1 MDRAESNVR
10 SNYDKL
16 KALQGKFLSA
26 QREYQQTGKEKEKR
40 RLKKSINHLKM
51 DLAWALLDC
60 GEYEKGLVL
69 YNSLPRGAYG
79 EMKYNGM
86 ARALTEMG
94 HYDKARRILKKGLK
108 KFPDSYALWIG
119 MGALCSEL
127 GDDFE
132 TLKCL
137 DIALQFAPEDNSAGL
152 YNKAMVLIK
161 LGCRRHALPIFDE
174 LIERY
179 PDDPQYL
186 ADRGSLALDMGYPQQ
201 ALQYYQKAMEIW
213 QQNPVAYNGI
223 CLSTGLCSTYSELG
237 MKKEA
242 LEIALE
248 GLKKFPDEDPA
259 LYQNVAATFFDMG
272 WRKEAMEALKKGVEK
287 FPGDEDL
294 KKFLK
299 DVEDDMDDPDKGDKP
314 PLLGLMLLMAL
325 LYKRGK
331 KK

>member
-1 MDRAESNVR
+1 MDKAEPNVT
-10 SNYDKL
+10 SNYVKL
-16 KALQGKFLSA
+16 EALQRKFLAA
-26 QREYQQTGKEKEKR
+26 QKEYQQTGSEGEKR

-69 YNSLPRGAYG
+69 YNSLPRGSYE

-94 HYDKARRILKKGLK
+94 HYGEARRILEKGLK
-108 KFPDSYALWIG
+108 RFPDSYALWIG

-132 TLKCL
+132 TLKCF
-137 DIALQFAPEDNSAGL
+137 DIALRFAPEDNSAGL
-152 YNKAMVLIK
+152 YNKALVLIK
-161 LGCRRHALPIFDE
+161 LGCYGDALSIIDE

-179 PDDPQYL
+179 PDDPKNL
-186 ADRGSLALDMGYPQQ
+186 AERGALALEMGYPQE
-201 ALQYYQKAMEIW
+201 ALQYYQKAMEVW
-213 QQNPVAYNGI
+213 QRSPNVYDGLCI
-223 CLSTGLCSTYSELG
+223 YTGLCSTYSELG

-272 WRKEAMEALKKGVEK
+272 WRKEAIEALKKGVEK
-287 FPGDEDL
+287 FPAD
-294 KKFLK
+294 
-299 DVEDDMDDPDKGDKP
+299 
-314 PLLGLMLLMAL
+314 
-325 LYKRGK
+325 
-331 KK
+331 